1 MQTDTRRAPIVAVLI
16 PCRNEGRSIGT
27 VVTSFRAELPT
38 STIFVY
44 DNNSTDDTVARAR
57 SAGANVRHE
66 TKQGKGNVV
75 RRMFADIDAD
85 IYVLVDGDDTYDASS
100 VTLMIA
106 LMIDSQLDMVN
117 ATRITDSAA
126 AFRRGHRFGNALLSG
141 MVARIFGRDIK
152 DMLSGYR
159 VFSRRFVKSFPAT
172 ASGFETE
179 TEFTVHALELRMPV
193 GEIELQYRERPSGSE
208 SKLRTYIDG
217 IRILKSIVFLVKEG
231 RPLLFFSLAALLLS
245 LIALG
250 LAVPLIVTYLQ
261 TGLVPRLPTAVLV
274 TGLVLLA
281 FLSLVCGLIL
291 DTVSRGRREMK
302 ILAYLSI
309 PGIAASVLALEAL
322 PDAR

>member
-1 MQTDTRRAPIVAVLI
+1 MS
-16 PCRNEGRSIGT
+16 GR
-27 VVTSFRAELPT
+27 
-38 STIFVY
+38 
-44 DNNSTDDTVARAR
+44 
-57 SAGANVRHE
+57 
-66 TKQGKGNVV
+66 
-75 RRMFADIDAD
+75 
-85 IYVLVDGDDTYDASS
+85 
-100 VTLMIA
+100 
-106 LMIDSQLDMVN
+106 LD
-117 ATRITDSAA
+117 
-126 AFRRGHRFGNALLSG
+126 
-141 MVARIFGRDIK
+141 
-152 DMLSGYR
+152 
-159 VFSRRFVKSFPAT
+159 
-172 ASGFETE
+172 
-179 TEFTVHALELRMPV
+179 
-193 GEIELQYRERPSGSE
+193 PSL
-208 SKLRTYIDG
+208 KLRTYIDG